1 MTPVLLMIL
10 DGWGDAPAGSGNAI
24 SQANTP
30 HWDKLLDS
38 YSHTLIHT
46 SGQAVGLP
54 DGQMGNSEVGHMN
67 IGAGRVVYQSLT
79 RIQQAVASHGFHEN
93 ATLVKACEINDD
105 KALHI
110 LGLLSPGGV
119 HSHEDH
125 LIAMINL
132 AKQKGVKNIYLHA
145 FLDGRDTPPRSAEA
159 SIKRLMAME
168 DNQFRLASLIGRYY
182 AMDRDNNWDRVE
194 KAYHLIV
201 DNQADYQADNA
212 LDGLM
217 AAYARDESD
226 EFVQATC
233 LAQAKPMKDGDSVVF
248 MNFRADRARQL
259 ANVFY
264 TSDFSGFKYR
274 RVHLSALVTLTQ
286 YQAELKTQVAF
297 PPEKLVNGLGQV
309 ICDNGLKQ
317 LRIAETEKYAHVT
330 YFFNGGEEKVF
341 TGEDRIL
348 VKSPGVA
355 TYDLQPEMSAP
366 EVTDKLVDAICS
378 RQYAFI
384 CVNYANPDMVGH
396 SGVMTAA
403 IAAVEAVDQALGR
416 VIQAASETGMSVLV
430 TADHGN
436 VEEMIDPKT
445 GGVMTSHSTNP
456 VPLVLVSN
464 QQGEL
469 SAEGGAL
476 CDLAPT
482 VLALMGLAQ
491 PEEMTGRTLVATS

>member
-10 DGWGDAPAGSGNAI
+10 DGWGDAPAGPGNAI
-24 SQANTP
+24 SQAQTP
-30 HWDKLLDS
+30 NWDKLIAC
-38 YSHTLIHT
+38 HPHALIHT

-54 DGQMGNSEVGHMN
+54 AGQMGNSEVGHMN

-79 RIQQAVASHGFHEN
+79 RIQNAMESHGFHEN
-93 ATLVKACEINDD
+93 TTLVGACEVD
-105 KALHI
+105 KDNALHL

-132 AKQKGVKNIYLHA
+132 AKKKGVKNIYLHA

-159 SIKRLMAME
+159 SLKRLMAME
-168 DNQFRLASLIGRYY
+168 DSQFKLASLVGRYY
-182 AMDRDNNWDRVE
+182 AMDRDNNWERVA

-201 DNQADYQADNA
+201 DNQANYQADNA
-212 LDGLM
+212 LDGLR
-217 AAYARDESD
+217 AAYARGESD

-248 MNFRADRARQL
+248 MNFRADRSRQL
-259 ANVFY
+259 AGVFY
-264 TSDFSGFKYR
+264 AENFSHFNHR
-274 RVHLSALVTLTQ
+274 RIHLTGLVTLTQ
-286 YQAELKTQVAF
+286 YQAELKTEVAF
-297 PPEKLVNGLGQV
+297 PPERLINGLGEV
-309 ICDNGLKQ
+309 VCKSHLKQ

-341 TGEDRIL
+341 TGEERIL
-348 VKSPGVA
+348 VQSPAVA

-366 EVTDKLVDAICS
+366 EVTDKLIEAIHS
-378 RQYAFI
+378 EQYAFI

-396 SGVMTAA
+396 SGVMAAA
-403 IAAVEAVDQALGR
+403 IAAVEAIDQALGR
-416 VIQAASETGMSVLV
+416 VIQAASEVNMSILV

-436 VEEMIDPKT
+436 VEQMLDPKT

-464 QQGEL
+464 QQVQLLE
-469 SAEGGAL
+469 EGAL

-482 VLALMGLAQ
+482 ALALMGLEQ
-491 PEEMTGRTLVATS
+491 PKEMTGHSLLVTN